1 MLPAMTD
8 RPLFPR
14 EVFDIPD
21 GAAHV
26 CAGGEPPFLRRHA
39 AAFAAYARDKGLGA
53 PGRTAQEAEIAR
65 VRGQIAARW
74 GCGIGDIGFVASV
87 AEGVSMLAESLDWQA
102 GDNVV
107 FEPDEY
113 PSVVAPFLFHPAP
126 ECRFAP
132 ASRMA
137 EMVDARTRL
146 IGVSAASYL
155 NGACP
160 DLAAF
165 RALADRAGAL
175 LVVDFTQAAGWMPI
189 DATIADFA
197 FAASY
202 KWHLGT
208 TGIAAAY
215 WNRAR
220 QPGWAPRTAGWHS
233 IAPGTGRL
241 DYQAGF
247 GLLPDAM
254 RFCRGNP
261 AHLPLYILGSALDF
275 LDQWETPAIE
285 RHVHGLTTALLARLA
300 DAGIPS
306 TTPTDPARHGASV
319 CIEHPRA
326 AAIVAALG
334 ERKVLAWNGRGRI
347 RFSFHGYNA
356 IDDVDRIMDALIPA
370 WG

>member
-1 MLPAMTD
+1 MTET
-8 RPLFPR
+8 PLFPR
-14 EVFDIPD
+14 DAFEIPA

-53 PGRTAQEAEIAR
+53 PGRTAQEAEVER
-65 VRGQIAARW
+65 VRGLLAGRW
-74 GCGIGDIGFVASV
+74 GCTTGDIGFVSSV
-87 AEGVSMLAESLDWQA
+87 AEGVAMLAESIDWRP

-107 FEPDEY
+107 FDPDEY
-113 PSVVAPFLFHPAP
+113 PSVVSPFLFHPAP
-126 ECRFAP
+126 ETRFVPVA
-132 ASRMA
+132 RMA
-137 EMVDARTRL
+137 SVVDAKTRL

-160 DLAAF
+160 DLPAL
-165 RALADRAGAL
+165 RALADSVGAM

-189 DATIADFA
+189 RADIADFG

-208 TGIAAAY
+208 TGIATAY

-220 QPGWAPRTAGWHS
+220 QPGWAPRTAGWNS
-233 IAPGTGRL
+233 IAPGTGKL
-241 DYQAGF
+241 DYGSGF
-247 GLLPDAM
+247 GLVPDAM

-261 AHLPLYILGSALDF
+261 AHVPLYVLGSALDF
-275 LDQWETPAIE
+275 LAQWDTGVVQ

-300 DAGIPS
+300 AAGIPS
-306 TTPTDPARHGASV
+306 TTPPDPRHHGASV
-319 CIEHPRA
+319 CIESLRA
-326 AAIVAALG
+326 SAIVAALG
-334 ERKVLAWNGRGRI
+334 EQNVLAWNGRGRI

-356 IDDVDRIMDALIPA
+356 MDDVERIMAALVPA